1 MVDYCHVMRLLLRG
15 ESYRLIQARTG
26 AAPAT
31 ISKAKKSM
39 DAHGIVDEAQV
50 NDLNSEDL
58 PKMVGDK
65 RSIAFSDFVPIEFD
79 AVAAERVGRKKTPL
93 NVLWSNYVATPTESS
108 LLSAQLYN
116 STTICI
122 PIAPSMPDTR

>member
-122 PIAPSMPDTR
+122 PRAPSMPDTR

>member
-1 MVDYCHVMRLLLRG
+1 
-15 ESYRLIQARTG
+15 
-26 AAPAT
+26 
-31 ISKAKKSM
+31 M

-65 RSIAFSDFVPIEFD
+65 RSIAFSDFVPIDFD